1 MKKIK
6 DCAVA
11 FFNKHFVKWKF
22 LQSIL
27 IIPFIKDGKMYLHVS
42 QVCGGGPR
50 VVKRTFLIEH
60 LVDNNLA
67 VTNQTNFWLYGFSG
81 KRKTDKFRVYRI
93 NNRFC
98 FLVW

>member
-1 MKKIK
+1 MSKIK
-6 DCAVA
+6 AHAVA

-42 QVCGGGPR
+42 QVCEDGTR

-60 LVDNNLA
+60 MVDDNLA
-67 VTNQTNFWLYGFSG
+67 VTNQTLAEEE
-81 KRKTDKFRVYRI
+81 RVFK
-93 NNRFC
+93 NPALF
-98 FLVW
+98 

>member
-1 MKKIK
+1 MMKKIK

-67 VTNQTNFWLYGFSG
+67 VTNQTLEEE
-81 KRKTDKFRVYRI
+81 KRVFKNPT
-93 NNRFC
+93 
-98 FLVW
+98 LL

>member
-27 IIPFIKDGKMYLHVS
+27 IIPY
-42 QVCGGGPR
+42 
-50 VVKRTFLIEH
+50 
-60 LVDNNLA
+60 
-67 VTNQTNFWLYGFSG
+67 
-81 KRKTDKFRVYRI
+81 
-93 NNRFC
+93 
-98 FLVW
+98 

>member
-1 MKKIK
+1 MSKIK
-6 DCAVA
+6 AHAVA

-42 QVCGGGPR
+42 QVCEDGTR

-60 LVDNNLA
+60 MVDDNLA
-67 VTNQTNFWLYGFSG
+67 VTDQTLAEE
-81 KRKTDKFRVYRI
+81 KRVFKNPT
-93 NNRFC
+93 
-98 FLVW
+98 LL